1 LTVREALDRASAQ
14 IGQRFQDQPLV
25 EAAIRMAIGN
35 AYVDLHANASAWPH
49 FEKAVRLRQ
58 AHLGPD
64 HPDSLDSMRRLAGT
78 CSWTGRHS
86 EGIAL
91 RQRILEHR
99 RQLFGPD
106 HPETLE
112 AVVSLAQNY
121 HAAGHWEMAI
131 QLLEPLLEKQRTNRG
146 PKDPSTL
153 GKMHTLAMCYM
164 EVNRLKESM
173 ALHEQVLEDHKSQ
186 NRPAEVAWTMR
197 TFAQACQ
204 RAGKLD
210 RADQLL
216 REALE
221 IDRNHEDSQACR
233 NGRGNTLGWLALNL
247 LLQQRYDEAERVAR
261 EAVAVHQNEED
272 RRYFWVSV
280 LGAVLLGR
288 QKYAEAEPLLLEGY
302 EHLKQREVVLRAG
315 DRRLLTEA
323 GEWIVRF
330 YEATGQ
336 PDKARAWRDKVKS
349 NLPDTVSTG
358 VK

>member
-1 LTVREALDRASAQ
+1 
-14 IGQRFQDQPLV
+14 
-25 EAAIRMAIGN
+25 MAIGG
-35 AYVDLHANASAWPH
+35 AYSSVHAPALAWPH

-64 HPDSLDSMRRLAGT
+64 HPDSLDSMGRLADMYT
-78 CSWTGRHS
+78 WVGRHA

-91 RQRILEHR
+91 RQRILEHH

-106 HPETLE
+106 HPETSE
-112 AVVSLAQNY
+112 AVVLLAESYQ
-121 HAAGHWEMAI
+121 AAGQWEMAI

-146 PKDPSTL
+146 PKDRYTVD
-153 GKMHTLAMCYM
+153 KMHTLAMCYM
-164 EVNRLKESM
+164 EVNRLEESM
-173 ALHEQVLEDHKSQ
+173 ALHEQALEGRKSQ
-186 NRPAEVAWTMR
+186 NRPARVAWTLR

-221 IDRNHEDSQACR
+221 IDRNHEDSQSGR
-233 NGRGNTLGWLALNL
+233 NARGNTLGWLALNL

-272 RRYFWVSV
+272 RRYYWVSV

-288 QKYAEAEPLLLEGY
+288 QKYQEAEPLLLEGY
-302 EHLKQREVVLRAG
+302 ERLKQRKAVLRAT

-323 GEWIVRF
+323 GEWVVRF
-330 YEATGQ
+330 YEVTGQ
-336 PDKARAWRDKVKS
+336 PDKAREWREKVPRDPR
-349 NLPDTVSTG
+349 LGPR
-358 VK
+358 